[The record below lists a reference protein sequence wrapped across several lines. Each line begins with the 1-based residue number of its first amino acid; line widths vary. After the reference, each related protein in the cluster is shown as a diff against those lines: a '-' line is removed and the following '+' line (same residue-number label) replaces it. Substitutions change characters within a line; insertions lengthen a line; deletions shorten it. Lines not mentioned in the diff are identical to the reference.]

1 MLSLSLVTRKHMI
14 FQGCAVAKL
23 NKCTY
28 YFEIDEDTHDGINR
42 WSKGV
47 YASEG
52 YTGGYFVGWQTRAL
66 WASKR
71 VWRQGPKGGI
81 KIVKGRGQHG
91 YAYVTKDEEMMKKFM
106 WLKLSAQPIK

>member
-1 MLSLSLVTRKHMI
+1 MLFLSLVTRKHKI
-14 FQGCAVAKL
+14 FQGCAVAKI
-23 NKCTY
+23 NSCIY

-52 YTGGYFVGWQTRAL
+52 YTGGYFVGWKYAV

-71 VWRQGPKGGI
+71 VWRQGPKGGV

-106 WLKLSAQPIK
+106 WVKLKAQTIK

>member
-1 MLSLSLVTRKHMI
+1 M
-14 FQGCAVAKL
+14 AKI
-23 NKCTY
+23 NSCTY

-66 WASKR
+66 RASNR
-71 VWRQGPKGGI
+71 VWRQGPKGGV
-81 KIVKGRGQHG
+81 KIVKNRSWNDDNG
-91 YAYVTKDEEMMKKFM
+91 YVTKDEKRMKEFIWVK
-106 WLKLSAQPIK
+106 LKAHQVK